1 MSTLSPDACI
11 SESAPDV
18 GSPKILIDGVFFQLY
33 KTGIARVW
41 QSLLEVWSGDAFCQN
56 IVVLDRG
63 NTAPRVPGIEYRTIP
78 SFSYENMVGDRE
90 MLQQICEAEGAS
102 LFISTYYT
110 TPITTPSVFMGYDMI
125 PEVLGAD
132 LTSPMWQSKH
142 HAIDHAIA
150 HITISKNTAQDL
162 QRFFPSLNPENISP
176 ILCGVADYFHPASQ
190 HDLLEFRDRYNL
202 QKPYFLLTG
211 PSFGYKNAGLFLEG
225 LAQLQS
231 RRAFDVVCT
240 GSSGR
245 EFSAEARKILP
256 DVTFHPLFLEDH
268 ELRAVYSGA
277 IALVYPST
285 YEGFGLPVVE
295 AMKCGCPVITCAN
308 ASIPEVGGEAV
319 MYVPDDSIET
329 MAEALLEVQKP
340 GRRSK
345 LIKDGLEQAKQFNWS
360 SMAQAVKQVLV
371 SNTQKNQTPK
381 ILIEVDWNASEESIY
396 EHFTTFFKVVLSL
409 KNPSQYD
416 FLIDAIEVDLALADE
431 ITTGAFMEALMEH
444 DSAEDQDVSIRL
456 LDTMAEKNS
465 ILVDGISQVSIS
477 HLPTY
482 LSALL
487 PR

>member
-1 MSTLSPDACI
+1 MSTLSSDACI
-11 SESAPDV
+11 SESARDV
-18 GSPKILIDGVFFQLY
+18 DSPKILIDGVFFQLY

-41 QSLLEVWSGDAFCQN
+41 QSLLEVWSSDEFCQN

-63 NTAPRVPGIEYRTIP
+63 NTAPRIPGIEYRTIP
-78 SFSYENMVGDRE
+78 SFSYENMLADRE

-142 HAIDHAIA
+142 HAINHAIA
-150 HITISKNTAQDL
+150 HITISENTAQDL
-162 QRFFPSLNPENISP
+162 QKFFPNLNPDNIAP

-190 HDLLEFRDRYNL
+190 HDLLAFRDRYNL

-256 DVTFHPLFLEDH
+256 DITFHPLFLEDH

-319 MYVPDDSIET
+319 VYVPDDSIET

-340 GRRSK
+340 SRRGK
-345 LIKDGLEQAKQFNWS
+345 LIQDGLEQAKQFNWS
-360 SMAQAVKQVLV
+360 SMAQAVKQVLLRH
-371 SNTQKNQTPK
+371 TQTNQTPK
-381 ILIEVDWNASEESIY
+381 ILVTIDWTAPEEAIY
-396 EHFTTFFKVVLSL
+396 AHFTTFFKVVLSS

-431 ITTGAFMEALMEH
+431 ITTGAFMEVLMEQ

-456 LDTMAEKNS
+456 IETQAEKNNM
-465 ILVDGISQVSIS
+465 LNGIPQVSINDV
-477 HLPTY
+477 PTY
-482 LSALL
+482 LSALP